1 VGYGDYYGFAPYVP
15 VAERRKRAARKLA
28 QLRKKGH
35 VPAPVQLDGRAIAT
49 TFWGKAW
56 CDHLESH
63 ADLAN
68 RLPRGRTYVRNGSV
82 IDLQIAE
89 GEVRA
94 LVSGSEIYEVKV
106 RIDRLAAAGWK
117 AVRREC
123 AGQIG
128 TVVELLAGRF
138 SSAVMEV
145 LCHRHKGLFPGTREL
160 DMSCSCPDGAWLCK
174 HLAAVLYGIG
184 ARLDHAP
191 ELLFTLRGVDGAELV
206 AAAGKAGALA
216 SAAPAGG
223 AIGEERLSEIFG
235 IELDAAPERPAAT
248 RSSARKDVHQT
259 KTRRGARATTGHAA
273 PEGARVTPSR
283 AASRSGR
290 GSRTARPAPAN
301 GPGRSARS
309 PRARDGA
316 P

>member
-1 VGYGDYYGFAPYVP
+1 VAYGYYYGFAPYVP

-35 VPAPVQLDGRAIAT
+35 VPKPVQIDGRAIAK

-82 IDLQIAE
+82 IDLEIAE

-94 LVSGSEIYEVKV
+94 LVSGTEIYEVKV
-106 RIDRLAAAGWK
+106 RIQPLAAARWK

-138 SSAVMEV
+138 SSAVMEM
-145 LCHRHKGLFPGTREL
+145 LCHRQRGLFPDTREIA
-160 DMSCSCPDGAWLCK
+160 MSCSCPDGAWLCK
-174 HLAAVLYGIG
+174 HLAAVLYGVG

-216 SAAPAGG
+216 NAAPAAG
-223 AIGEERLSEIFG
+223 AIGGEHLAEIFG
-235 IELDAAPERPAAT
+235 IEMEAAAPRGP
-248 RSSARKDVHQT
+248 KP
-259 KTRRGARATTGHAA
+259 RGARTGERDGTRAKRKNA
-273 PEGARVTPSR
+273 GPGKRGR
-283 AASRSGR
+283 AAKPGR
-290 GSRTARPAPAN
+290 TRTARV
-301 GPGRSARS
+301 
-309 PRARDGA
+309 
-316 P
+316 

>member
-1 VGYGDYYGFAPYVP
+1 MAYGYYGGFPEYVP

-35 VPAPVQLDGRAIAT
+35 EPAPVEIDGRAIAK

-82 IDLQIAE
+82 IDLQLLE
-89 GEVRA
+89 GEARA

-106 RIDRLAAAGWK
+106 QIQPLAAARWK

-123 AGQIG
+123 SGQIG
-128 TVVELLAGRF
+128 TLVELLAGKL

-145 LCHRHKGLFPGTREL
+145 LCHRQKGLFPATREL
-160 DMSCSCPDGAWLCK
+160 TMSCSCPDGAWLCK
-174 HLAAVLYGIG
+174 HLAAVLYGVG

-206 AAAGKAGALA
+206 AAAGRAGALA
-216 SAAPAGG
+216 SAAPADG
-223 AIGEERLSEIFG
+223 AIGKEHLAEIFG
-235 IELDAAPERPAAT
+235 IELETPVPAAAANT
-248 RSSARKDVHQT
+248 VKRPRRAANQPARGRS
-259 KTRRGARATTGHAA
+259 RGAAGGGVGKR
-273 PEGARVTPSR
+273 TPK
-283 AASRSGR
+283 G
-290 GSRTARPAPAN
+290 G
-301 GPGRSARS
+301 
-309 PRARDGA
+309 RARH
-316 P
+316 PVLR

>member
-1 VGYGDYYGFAPYVP
+1 MAYGYYYGGFPEYVP

-35 VPAPVQLDGRAIAT
+35 DPKPVQIDGRVIAK

-82 IDLQIAE
+82 VDLQIAE

-106 RIDRLAAAGWK
+106 RIQPLAAARWK
-117 AVRREC
+117 VVRREC

-128 TVVELLAGRF
+128 TVVELLAGKF

-145 LCHRHKGLFPGTREL
+145 LCHRQKGLFPGTREIA
-160 DMSCSCPDGAWLCK
+160 MSCSCPDGAWLCK
-174 HLAAVLYGIG
+174 HLAAVLYGVG
-184 ARLDHAP
+184 ARLDHEP

-216 SAAPAGG
+216 NAAPADG
-223 AIGEERLSEIFG
+223 AIGKEHLAEIFG
-235 IELDAAPERPAAT
+235 IEMEAPAPAAT
-248 RSSARKDVHQT
+248 AGAVKRPRRETKQPARRRSPATAGGGTGKQT
-259 KTRRGARATTGHAA
+259 PKAKR
-273 PEGARVTPSR
+273 ARV
-283 AASRSGR
+283 AV
-290 GSRTARPAPAN
+290 
-301 GPGRSARS
+301 
-309 PRARDGA
+309 D
-316 P
+316 

>member
-1 VGYGDYYGFAPYVP
+1 MAYGDYYGFAPYVS

-35 VPAPVQLDGRAIAT
+35 EPKPVQIDGRAIAT

-68 RLPRGRTYVRNGSV
+68 RLPRGRRYVRNGSV
-82 IDLQIAE
+82 IDLQVAV

-94 LVSGSEIYEVKV
+94 LVSGSEIYEAKV
-106 RIDRLAAAGWK
+106 GIEPLAAARWK

-128 TVVELLAGRF
+128 TVVELLAGKF

-145 LCHRHKGLFPGTREL
+145 LCHRQKGLFPGTGEL
-160 DMSCSCPDGAWLCK
+160 VMSCSCPDGAWLCK
-174 HLAAVLYGIG
+174 HLAAVLYGVG

-206 AAAGKAGALA
+206 AAVGKAGALA
-216 SAAPAGG
+216 SAAPADGAMGG
-223 AIGEERLSEIFG
+223 EHLAEIFG
-235 IELDAAPERPAAT
+235 IEMEALGPAAAANAAKRPRGAAKQPARR
-248 RSSARKDVHQT
+248 RSRATDG
-259 KTRRGARATTGHAA
+259 RGVAKRTPNAGRARAT
-273 PEGARVTPSR
+273 R
-283 AASRSGR
+283 A
-290 GSRTARPAPAN
+290 
-301 GPGRSARS
+301 
-309 PRARDGA
+309 
-316 P
+316 

>member
-1 VGYGDYYGFAPYVP
+1 LAYGYYYGFAPYVS

-35 VPAPVQLDGRAIAT
+35 DPKPVRIDGRVIAK

-82 IDLQIAE
+82 IDLQIAP

-94 LVSGSEIYEVKV
+94 LVSGSAFYDVRV
-106 RIDRLAAAGWK
+106 RIQPLAAKRWK

-123 AGQIG
+123 GGQIG
-128 TVVELLAGRF
+128 TVVELLAGKL

-145 LCHRHKGLFPGTREL
+145 LCDREKGLFPGTREIT
-160 DMSCSCPDGAWLCK
+160 MSCSCPDGAWLCK
-174 HLAAVLYGIG
+174 HLAAVLYGVG

-206 AAAGKAGALA
+206 AAAGRAGALA
-216 SAAPAGG
+216 GAAPTGG
-223 AIGEERLSEIFG
+223 AMDEEHLAEIFG
-235 IELDAAPERPAAT
+235 IELETVAPAAVANKVKQP
-248 RSSARKDVHQT
+248 RRAANQPAR
-259 KTRRGARATTGHAA
+259 RRARAGV
-273 PEGARVTPSR
+273 GSGVGKRTPNAGRAR
-283 AASRSGR
+283 AA
-290 GSRTARPAPAN
+290 
-301 GPGRSARS
+301 
-309 PRARDGA
+309 RA
-316 P
+316 

>member
-1 VGYGDYYGFAPYVP
+1 VAYGYYYGGFPEYVP

-35 VPAPVQLDGRAIAT
+35 APKPVEIDGRVIAK

-82 IDLQIAE
+82 IDLEIAE

-106 RIDRLAAAGWK
+106 RIQPLAAARWK
-117 AVRREC
+117 VVRREC

-128 TVVELLAGRF
+128 TVVELLAGKF

-145 LCHRHKGLFPGTREL
+145 LCHRQKGLFPGTREIG
-160 DMSCSCPDGAWLCK
+160 MSCSCPDGAWLCK
-174 HLAAVLYGIG
+174 HLAAVLYGVG

-216 SAAPAGG
+216 RAAPADG
-223 AIGEERLSEIFG
+223 AIGKEHLAEIFG
-235 IELDAAPERPAAT
+235 IEMEAAAPAAMAKTVKRP
-248 RSSARKDVHQT
+248 RREPAR
-259 KTRRGARATTGHAA
+259 RR
-273 PEGARVTPSR
+273 SR
-283 AASRSGR
+283 AAAGSGV
-290 GSRTARPAPAN
+290 GKRTPNA
-301 GPGRSARS
+301 G
-309 PRARDGA
+309 RARA
-316 P
+316 ARA

>member
-1 VGYGDYYGFAPYVP
+1 MAYGYNYGFAPYVS

-35 VPAPVQLDGRAIAT
+35 EPKPVEIDGRAIAT
-49 TFWGKAW
+49 TFWGTAW

-82 IDLQIAE
+82 IDLEVAR

-106 RIDRLAAAGWK
+106 GIQPIAAARWK

-123 AGQIG
+123 AGQVG
-128 TVVELLAGRF
+128 TVVELLAGKF

-145 LCHRHKGLFPGTREL
+145 LCHRQKGLFPGTREIA
-160 DMSCSCPDGAWLCK
+160 MSCSCPDGAWLCK
-174 HLAAVLYGIG
+174 HLAAVLYGVG

-216 SAAPAGG
+216 RAAPGDG
-223 AIGEERLSEIFG
+223 AIGKEHLAEIFG
-235 IELDAAPERPAAT
+235 IEMEAAAPSATAAATKRSRRPTKRPA
-248 RSSARKDVHQT
+248 Q
-259 KTRRGARATTGHAA
+259 RRPRAAGRAAGKRTSNTGRARA
-273 PEGARVTPSR
+273 
-283 AASRSGR
+283 GR
-290 GSRTARPAPAN
+290 SRTLT
-301 GPGRSARS
+301 
-309 PRARDGA
+309 
-316 P
+316 

>member
-1 VGYGDYYGFAPYVP
+1 MGDGYYWGFAPYVS

-35 VPAPVQLDGRAIAT
+35 DPKPVTIDGRTIAK

-94 LVSGSEIYEVKV
+94 LVSGSEFYEAKV
-106 RIDRLAAAGWK
+106 RVEPLAAARWK

-123 AGQIG
+123 AGQVG
-128 TVVELLAGRF
+128 TVVELLAGKL

-145 LCHRHKGLFPGTREL
+145 LCHRQKGLFPGTREIK
-160 DMSCSCPDGAWLCK
+160 MSCSCPDGAWLCK
-174 HLAAVLYGIG
+174 HLAAVLYGVG
-184 ARLDHAP
+184 ARFDQAP

-206 AAAGKAGALA
+206 AAAGKAGTLA
-216 SAAPAGG
+216 SGAPADA
-223 AIGEERLSEIFG
+223 AIGEEHLAEIFG
-235 IELDAAPERPAAT
+235 IEMEGAAAA
-248 RSSARKDVHQT
+248 AV
-259 KTRRGARATTGHAA
+259 ARAPKRPRRAA
-273 PEGARVTPSR
+273 KKPARRRARV
-283 AASRSGR
+283 ASGAVRVGAF
-290 GSRTARPAPAN
+290 TAVR
-301 GPGRSARS
+301 RK
-309 PRARDGA
+309 
-316 P
+316 

>member
-1 VGYGDYYGFAPYVP
+1 VAFGYYGGFPEYVP
-15 VAERRKRAARKLA
+15 VAERRRRAARKLA

-35 VPAPVQLDGRAIAT
+35 EPKPVEIDGRLIAT

-63 ADLAN
+63 ADLAS

-94 LVSGSEIYEVKV
+94 LVSGTDIYEVRV
-106 RIDRLAAAGWK
+106 GIQPLAAPRWK

-145 LCHRHKGLFPGTREL
+145 LCHRQKGLFPATREL
-160 DMSCSCPDGAWLCK
+160 AMSCSCPDGAWLCK
-174 HLAAVLYGIG
+174 HLAAVLYGVG

-206 AAAGKAGALA
+206 AAAGKAGTLA
-216 SAAPAGG
+216 SAASAES
-223 AIGEERLSEIFG
+223 AIGEEHLAEIFG
-235 IELDAAPERPAAT
+235 IELDA
-248 RSSARKDVHQT
+248 
-259 KTRRGARATTGHAA
+259 
-273 PEGARVTPSR
+273 RVTPSR
-283 AASRSGR
+283 ARSRSSS
-290 GSRTARPAPAN
+290 GSKRTPRPAPSAA
-301 GPGRSARS
+301 PRRSARS
-309 PRARDGA
+309 PRGRGGAR
-316 P
+316 

>member
-1 VGYGDYYGFAPYVP
+1 MAYGYYGGFPEYVP

-35 VPAPVQLDGRAIAT
+35 DPKPVQIDGRAIAT

-106 RIDRLAAAGWK
+106 RIQPLAAARWK

-128 TVVELLAGRF
+128 TVVELLAGKF

-145 LCHRHKGLFPGTREL
+145 LCHRQKGLFPGTREL
-160 DMSCSCPDGAWLCK
+160 AMSCSCPDGAWLCK
-174 HLAAVLYGIG
+174 HLAAVLYGVG

-206 AAAGKAGALA
+206 AAAGRGGSARERGARRRRDRQGAPGGDLRDRDGGRGAGCDGERDGAASSRDEAA
-216 SAAPAGG
+216 SAATVAC
-223 AIGEERLSEIFG
+223 R
-235 IELDAAPERPAAT
+235 R
-248 RSSARKDVHQT
+248 
-259 KTRRGARATTGHAA
+259 TRRQGQADSESEAGPRRRRLVGHV
-273 PEGARVTPSR
+273 E
-283 AASRSGR
+283 RSLND
-290 GSRTARPAPAN
+290 GS
-301 GPGRSARS
+301 GGGS
-309 PRARDGA
+309 PI
-316 P
+316 